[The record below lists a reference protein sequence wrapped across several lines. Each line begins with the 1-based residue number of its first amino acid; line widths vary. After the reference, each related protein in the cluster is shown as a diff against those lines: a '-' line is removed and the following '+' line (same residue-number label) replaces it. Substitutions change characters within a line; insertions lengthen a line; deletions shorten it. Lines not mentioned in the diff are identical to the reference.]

1 MKKITKENF
10 EYSKVKDILKDV
22 PFIKVIKDE
31 ESLLIIQV
39 LKVSPF
45 RELFYS
51 DREKGHK
58 EDGVKWCFC
67 VPESNK
73 NWGWFAEKSF
83 KDFTKNGKNQQYI
96 AFDFSK
102 EYSLHNGCIV
112 AFTVENNKI
121 TWAHILDD
129 TLTKYVKECDERFK
143 NDREFYSLPTSI

>member
-10 EYSKVKDILKDV
+10 EYSNVKNILKDV

-31 ESLLIIQV
+31 ESLLIIQT
-39 LKVSPF
+39 LNVSPF

-67 VPESNK
+67 IPKNDK

-83 KDFTKNGKNQQYI
+83 KDFTNNGKSQQYI

-121 TWAHILDD
+121 TWSYILDG
-129 TLTKYVKECDERFK
+129 TLTCYVKECDERFK
-143 NDREFYSLPTSI
+143 KDREFYSTGI